1 MGIGTLDVILYER
14 TVERALCYFGWFKV
28 EVVGGLIEHPA
39 FVIRLEEVLINYELN
54 ISSYLCSHI
63 EKVVKCQ

>member
-39 FVIRLEEVLINYELN
+39 FVIRDISKRFFPLPPHLSYIIVQN
-54 ISSYLCSHI
+54 II
-63 EKVVKCQ
+63 V